1 MVSKTNYKEFWK
13 SVEKRIGNLILVWVI
28 ENIVRLSYIQI
39 SDRNKFVH

>member
-13 SVEKRIGNLILVWVI
+13 SVEKGIGNLILVWVI
-28 ENIVRLSYIQI
+28 ENIVRLIYIQI